1 MKRYSYL
8 FLAALALSSCQND
21 DNNTIY
27 NDFGG
32 MYKITS
38 MQSENPLDLNN
49 DGIQSF
55 DLYEEIAA
63 PVYSSKNTSDQE
75 AIPFYHFDEWS
86 NYAEVRPA
94 FHDQSDYPLLLLK
107 LPLQEISNEG
117 SDTPFLTFYGHDLSD
132 YEYTRTDNS
141 RVDLKLVTPSA
152 VRLGVVER
160 LERMDKDNFVVSMTA
175 RFFDF
180 STRKWIYT
188 PITVTYKRVTDSSSL

>member
-63 PVYSSKNTSDQE
+63 PVYSSKNTSDQSHSIISTNGQTMQKSDRHFMTK
-75 AIPFYHFDEWS
+75 AI
-86 NYAEVRPA
+86 
-94 FHDQSDYPLLLLK
+94 
-107 LPLQEISNEG
+107 I
-117 SDTPFLTFYGHDLSD
+117 
-132 YEYTRTDNS
+132 
-141 RVDLKLVTPSA
+141 
-152 VRLGVVER
+152 
-160 LERMDKDNFVVSMTA
+160 
-175 RFFDF
+175 RFF
-180 STRKWIYT
+180 Y
-188 PITVTYKRVTDSSSL
+188 

>member
-1 MKRYSYL
+1 M
-8 FLAALALSSCQND
+8 
-21 DNNTIY
+21 
-27 NDFGG
+27 
-32 MYKITS
+32 
-38 MQSENPLDLNN
+38 
-49 DGIQSF
+49 
-55 DLYEEIAA
+55 
-63 PVYSSKNTSDQE
+63 
-75 AIPFYHFDEWS
+75 
-86 NYAEVRPA
+86 
-94 FHDQSDYPLLLLK
+94 K

-132 YEYTRTDNS
+132 YEYTLTDNS

>member
-75 AIPFYHFDEWS
+75 AIPFY
-86 NYAEVRPA
+86 
-94 FHDQSDYPLLLLK
+94 
-107 LPLQEISNEG
+107 
-117 SDTPFLTFYGHDLSD
+117 LS
-132 YEYTRTDNS
+132 
-141 RVDLKLVTPSA
+141 L
-152 VRLGVVER
+152 
-160 LERMDKDNFVVSMTA
+160 
-175 RFFDF
+175 
-180 STRKWIYT
+180 IH
-188 PITVTYKRVTDSSSL
+188 I